1 MLVLTRKI
9 SQRIIVDT
17 NICMYLS
24 GILEGKYIIDFI
36 TPLTTFLCRSDNP
49 DINLLNGR
57 RNSLLFKP
65 GCVIIIN
72 KNIFLQVVPSPTGS
86 GNQYSF
92 SFEAPDDISIW
103 REELL
108 SCTYRVPINTRKMIQ
123 EKNYGT

>member
-9 SQRIIVDT
+9 YQRVIVDT
-17 NICMYLS
+17 NICMYLT

-36 TPLTTFLCRSDNP
+36 TPLTTFICRSDNP
-49 DINLLNGR
+49 NINLLNGR

-65 GCVIIIN
+65 GCVIIFN
-72 KNIFLQVVPSPTGS
+72 KNIFLQVGPSPTAD
-86 GNQYSF
+86 NQYSF

-108 SCTYRVPINTRKMIQ
+108 SCTYRLPANTRKIIR

>member
-17 NICMYLS
+17 NICMWLA
-24 GILEGKYIIDFI
+24 GFLEGKYIIDFI
-36 TPLTTFLCRSDNP
+36 TPLTTFLCRSNNP
-49 DINLLNGR
+49 EINLLNGR
-57 RNSLLFKP
+57 RNSLLFTP

-72 KNIFLQVVPSPTGS
+72 KNIFLQVVPSPLADD
-86 GNQYSF
+86 QYSF

-108 SCTYRVPINTRKMIQ
+108 SCTYRVPINTRKIIQ
-123 EKNYGT
+123 GKNYET